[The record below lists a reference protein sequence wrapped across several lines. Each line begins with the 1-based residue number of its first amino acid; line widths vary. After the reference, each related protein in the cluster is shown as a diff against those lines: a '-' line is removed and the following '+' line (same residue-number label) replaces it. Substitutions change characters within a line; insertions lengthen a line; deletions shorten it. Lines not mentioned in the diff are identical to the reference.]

1 MRWQVQTAKQRF
13 SEVLREAAT
22 GEPQVVTRHGEEVAV
37 VLDIREYRRLRGED
51 VELRD
56 VLLEDIDEVSD
67 EFAEAFAADME
78 AIVAARD
85 LPREVDLGE
94 D

>member
-37 VLDIREYRRLRGED
+37 VLDIREYRRLRGQSMD
-51 VELRD
+51 LLDYLRD
-56 VLLEDIDEVSD
+56 DPDDEL
-67 EFAEAFAADME
+67 AEELE

>member
-1 MRWQVQTAKQRF
+1 VEVVDMRWQVQTAKQRF

-22 GEPQVVTRHGEEVAV
+22 GEPQVVTKHGEEVAV
-37 VLDIREYRRLRGED
+37 VLDIREYRRLRGQSMD
-51 VELRD
+51 LLDYLRAD
-56 VLLEDIDEVSD
+56 PDD
-67 EFAEAFAADME
+67 EFAEELE